1 VGKAGK
7 EGRTMNA
14 IQKICSHVCKF
25 KMIPV
30 ETIPII
36 GSRGIGEHH
45 RRGELKYNI
54 FVRSFVNATMYN
66 S

>member
-1 VGKAGK
+1 
-7 EGRTMNA
+7 
-14 IQKICSHVCKF
+14 
-25 KMIPV
+25 MIPV